1 MSKFFYDPDDVIVAN
16 EDGDL
21 TYDEAVNSTVEQCMV
36 QIEASIWSLI
46 DDLEYLADEE
56 ENDGNDDGAEEAK

>member
-1 MSKFFYDPDDVIVAN
+1 MSKFSFDEDDVLIAD

-21 TYDEAVNSTVEQCMV
+21 TYDEAVNSTVEQCMA

-56 ENDGNDDGAEEAK
+56 ENDGNDDGAEEAQ

>member
-1 MSKFFYDPDDVIVAN
+1 MSKFSFDQDNVLVADKYG
-16 EDGDL
+16 EL
-21 TYDEAVNSTVEQCMV
+21 TYDEAVDSTVEQCMA

-56 ENDGNDDGAEEAK
+56 ENDGNDDGAEEAQ